1 MDWKLSDTMLDKDSA
16 RAAWFSAFDQWQAGF
31 NKLLAAVAAGKNHV
45 AEGKAFLADVM
56 VPWMDEAK
64 DRLLR
69 AIAKDVLAA
78 GEKAA
83 RLDALVNKDN
93 V

>member
-1 MDWKLSDTMLDKDSA
+1 MDD
-16 RAAWFSAFDQWQAGF
+16 
-31 NKLLAAVAAGKNHV
+31 
-45 AEGKAFLADVM
+45 
-56 VPWMDEAK
+56 AK

-69 AIAKDVLAA
+69 AVAKDVLAA

-83 RLDALVNKDN
+83 RLDALVNEEC

>member
-1 MDWKLSDTMLDKDSA
+1 
-16 RAAWFSAFDQWQAGF
+16 
-31 NKLLAAVAAGKNHV
+31 
-45 AEGKAFLADVM
+45 M

-69 AIAKDVLAA
+69 AVAKDGLAA

-83 RLDALVNKDN
+83 KLDALVNKEN
-93 V
+93 C

>member
-1 MDWKLSDTMLDKDSA
+1 MLDKDSA
-16 RAAWFSAFDQWQAGF
+16 RAAWFQGSGTWQAGF
-31 NKLLAAVAAGKNHV
+31 NKLVKAVVAGEV
-45 AEGKAFLADVM
+45 PSTAGKAFLRDVM
-56 VPWMDEAK
+56 VPWMDDAK

-69 AIAKDVLAA
+69 AVAKNVLAV

-93 V
+93 K

>member
-1 MDWKLSDTMLDKDSA
+1 MFYKDCA
-16 RAAWFSAFDQWQAGF
+16 RAAWFQHFDSWQSGF
-31 NKLLAAVAAGKNHV
+31 NALLKALSAGTSPTT
-45 AEGKAFLADVM
+45 AGTAFLRDVM
-56 VPWMDEAK
+56 TPWLDDAK

-83 RLDALVNKDN
+83 RLDALVNEKN

>member
-1 MDWKLSDTMLDKDSA
+1 MLDKDSA
-16 RAAWFSAFDQWQAGF
+16 RAAWFRGFDSWQAGF
-31 NKLLAAVAAGKNHV
+31 NRLIKAVAAG
-45 AEGKAFLADVM
+45 EGHAAAGTAFLRDVM

-69 AIAKDVLAA
+69 AVAKDVLAVS
-78 GEKAA
+78 EKASK
-83 RLDALVNKDN
+83 LDALVNKEN